1 MSEHRLRVALRKA
14 IFILIACALVFVSSA
29 QQFVVARSVATAEPS
44 HANHMRADMG
54 AMTDHAHH
62 QGEHGDKGGHLKKQ
76 AQGDAQEPQ
85 DGPCCE
91 LSCVTFA
98 VVGTAPFAI
107 TSPHGQRHYAAVVD
121 DRDGVELFELMR
133 PPRV

>member
-1 MSEHRLRVALRKA
+1 MRVLWRKA
-14 IFILIACALVFVSSA
+14 IFVLIACALVFVSSA
-29 QQFVVARSVATAEPS
+29 QQFVVAQSRAATEPT
-44 HANHMRADMG
+44 HANHMQAADMAG
-54 AMTDHAHH
+54 MTDHSHHKGAH
-62 QGEHGDKGGHLKKQ
+62 GEEGGHLKKQ
-76 AQGDAQEPQ
+76 AQGNAQEPQ